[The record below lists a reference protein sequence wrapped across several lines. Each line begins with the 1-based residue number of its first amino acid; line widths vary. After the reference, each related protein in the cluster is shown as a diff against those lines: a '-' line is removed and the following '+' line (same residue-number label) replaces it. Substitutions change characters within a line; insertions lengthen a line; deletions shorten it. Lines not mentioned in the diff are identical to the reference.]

1 LAYLLVIN
9 TIFNILSYRNRI
21 LRLKIHV
28 LATKFEQESRIIGKW
43 KFSHIKFKIPK
54 KRDKLVVFQHDL
66 SNRRGKTR
74 EVRFSRQN
82 LGFIESLAHTFQ
94 HNLT

>member
-28 LATKFEQESRIIGKW
+28 LATKFELELWGNG